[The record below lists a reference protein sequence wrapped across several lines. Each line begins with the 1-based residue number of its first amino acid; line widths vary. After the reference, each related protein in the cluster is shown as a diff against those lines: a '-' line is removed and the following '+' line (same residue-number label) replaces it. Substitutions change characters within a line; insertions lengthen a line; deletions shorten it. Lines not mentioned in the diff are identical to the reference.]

1 MKLWIQLLVLGIS
14 LSVTI
19 VSHAEIMNVLVAKEI
34 DDDHIIVV
42 TAKGDQLLLEK
53 WTMKL
58 SPLSFEGKVFPAD
71 VSPMWVKIFVKGKGE
86 IKWSIEKHLGTVE
99 LEEPKRPQQR
109 PPQKAPAQKGYPIE
123 VAHNDE
129 LFIINGEKYEAK
141 TYCLGWEEGEHVLFI
156 EGSAFGACASAELLN
171 IERAEVCEV
180 WCE

>member
-1 MKLWIQLLVLGIS
+1 MLGLS
-14 LSVTI
+14 LSVT
-19 VSHAEIMNVLVAKEI
+19 VTLHAEIMDVLVAKEI

-53 WTMKL
+53 WTIKF
-58 SPLSFEGKVFPAD
+58 SPLLFEGKVFPAD
-71 VSPMWVKIFVKGKGE
+71 VSPLWVTMFIEGKGE

-99 LEEPKRPQQR
+99 LKKRKQPR
-109 PPQKAPAQKGYPIE
+109 PRPATKVPVQEGYPIE

-141 TYCLGWEEGEHVLFI
+141 TYCLGWEQGEHVLFI
-156 EGSAFGACASAELLN
+156 EGSALGACASATLLN
-171 IERAEVCEV
+171 IERKEVCEV

>member
-1 MKLWIQLLVLGIS
+1 MKVLVQFVVVGIL
-14 LSVTI
+14 LSVI
-19 VSHAEIMNVLVAKEI
+19 GVAHAEIMNVLVAKEI
-34 DDDHIIVV
+34 DDDHIIAV

-58 SPLSFEGKVFPAD
+58 SPLLFEGKIFPAD
-71 VSPMWVKIFVKGKGE
+71 VTPLWVKMYIEGKGE

-99 LEEPKRPQQR
+99 LKKPKQQ
-109 PPQKAPAQKGYPIE
+109 QSSAPKTPAKEGYPIE

-141 TYCLGWEEGEHVLFI
+141 TYCLGWEQGEHVLFI
-156 EGSAFGACASAELLN
+156 EGSPFGACASAKLLN
-171 IERAEVCEV
+171 IEKGEVCEV